1 MPAAITRDEK
11 QRNPPAESYDSLKAA
26 FNSALVE
33 FDKKPTQT
41 NYANLLNS
49 IRAWADAR
57 RPKPAWET
65 SSNGKVLVL
74 MLNGKEFAK
83 VESKTVYSHLYLR
96 NDRTGRAQL
105 FRSRAN
111 AISVAVDAWLE
122 AQLQEQ
128 TPSSDEF

>member
-1 MPAAITRDEK
+1 MPTAITRDEK

-57 RPKPAWET
+57 RPKPTWET
-65 SSNGKVLVL
+65 SNNGKVSVL
-74 MLNGKEFAK
+74 TLNDKEFARI
-83 VESKTVYSHLYLR
+83 ESKTVYSHLYLR

-111 AISVAVDAWLE
+111 AMSTAVDAWLE
-122 AQLQEQ
+122 AQLQVDA
-128 TPSSDEF
+128 PFSDDS